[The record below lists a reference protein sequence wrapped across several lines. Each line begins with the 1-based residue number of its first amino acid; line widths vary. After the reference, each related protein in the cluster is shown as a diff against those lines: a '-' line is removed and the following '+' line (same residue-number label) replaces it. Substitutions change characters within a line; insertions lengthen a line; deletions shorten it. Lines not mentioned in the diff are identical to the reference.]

1 MNRIQIN
8 GEWYVKEDQSNET
21 QKLIDESNITHF
33 KGCVYENDD
42 YAWEATIIQK
52 TDSEEYY
59 DGVDIKFTDK
69 RCKPWKE
76 DHWDSNSW
84 MVGVY
89 NDDKYSLTDAQ
100 KLMDKKGIE
109 TFKEFIGY
117 LIELNY
123 IKK

>member
-21 QKLIDESNITHF
+21 QKLINELNITHF
-33 KGCVYENDD
+33 KGCSYENDD
-42 YAWEATIIQK
+42 YCWEATIIQK

-69 RCKPWKE
+69 RCEPWKE
-76 DHWDSNSW
+76 NHWDNNSW

-89 NDDKYSLTDAQ
+89 NDNEHSLIAAQ
-100 KLMDKKGIE
+100 KLMDEKGIE
-109 TFKEFIGY
+109 TFKEFIGH
-117 LIELNY
+117 LIKLNW
-123 IKK
+123 IK